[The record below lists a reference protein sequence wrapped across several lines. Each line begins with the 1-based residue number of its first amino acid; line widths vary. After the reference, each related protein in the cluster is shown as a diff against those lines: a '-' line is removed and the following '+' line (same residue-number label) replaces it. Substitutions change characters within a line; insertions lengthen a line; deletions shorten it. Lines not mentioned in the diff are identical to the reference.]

1 MYTYLN
7 CYDIIPIRLLIGEV
21 MSIKNDL
28 SLSAIVAG
36 FVAVLVGFASSVTI
50 VIQAAQ
56 ASGAN
61 TSQLTSWITALGLGM
76 GVSCFALSWYYKKPI
91 ITAWSTPGAALL
103 VTSLQGVSY
112 AEAIGVFVVTGALI
126 LFVGISGLFN
136 RLMAL
141 IPYQVAC
148 AMLAGVLF
156 QFAIAIFDGMTSEFT
171 QVFIMLVTY
180 LVAKRFMPRYAIIMV
195 LAAALLLIFY
205 DQPKLFDT
213 AASMSFSSE
222 LVWQL
227 PVFSFKSIIGVAVP
241 LFIVTMTAQNMP
253 GIVALKAHNLNVST
267 SSLIS
272 WTGVTTL
279 VLAPFGGFTFNLAAI
294 TAAICMGEESHKLPE
309 KRYIAGLSAGVFYC
323 LAGLGGAG
331 IIAIFSLFPQSLIL
345 ALAGLALLST
355 IGVNL
360 KASLEKDS
368 TREAALI
375 TFLVTLSD
383 ISFFDISS
391 AFWGICFG
399 VMSLLFMTKLKG

>member
-1 MYTYLN
+1 MYTNFKY
-7 CYDIIPIRLLIGEV
+7 CVILLICLCIGNV

-36 FVAVLVGFASSVTI
+36 FVAVLVGFASSVAI

-61 TSQLTSWITALGLGM
+61 ASQLASWITALGMGM
-76 GVSCFALSWYYKKPI
+76 GLSCFALSWYYKKPI

-103 VTSLQGVSY
+103 VTGLQGVSY
-112 AEAIGVFVVTGALI
+112 SEAIGAFVVTGALI
-126 LFVGISGLFN
+126 LFVGVSGLFN

-156 QFAIAIFDGMTSEFT
+156 QFGIAIFDGMTSHFF
-171 QVFIMLVTY
+171 QIFIMLVTY
-180 LVAKRFMPRYAIIMV
+180 LISKRFIPRYAIIMV
-195 LAAALLLIFY
+195 LVAALLLIFY
-205 DQPKLFDT
+205 DQPKLL
-213 AASMSFSSE
+213 SMTESMTFTSQ
-222 LVWQL
+222 LVWQM
-227 PVFSFKSIIGVAVP
+227 PEFSFKSVIGVALP

-253 GIVALKAHNLNVST
+253 GIVALKAHNLDVST

-272 WTGVTTL
+272 WSGITTL
-279 VLAPFGGFTFNLAAI
+279 VMAPFGGFTFNLAAI
-294 TAAICMGEESHKLPE
+294 TAAICMGEESHKQAE
-309 KRYIAGLSAGVFYC
+309 KRYIAGLSAGVFYS

-331 IIAIFSLFPQSLIL
+331 IIAMFSVFPQSLIL

-360 KASLEKDS
+360 KTSLEKDS

-383 ISFFDISS
+383 VSFFDISS

-399 VMSLLFMTKLKG
+399 VMTLVFMAKLKR

>member
-1 MYTYLN
+1 
-7 CYDIIPIRLLIGEV
+7 

-28 SLSAIVAG
+28 SLSVIVAG
-36 FVAVLVGFASSVTI
+36 FVAVLVGFASSVAI

-61 TSQLTSWITALGLGM
+61 TSQLTSWITALGIGM

-103 VTSLQGVSY
+103 VTGLQGVPYS
-112 AEAIGVFVVTGALI
+112 EAIGAFVVTGALI
-126 LFVGISGLFN
+126 LLVGVSGLFN
-136 RLMAL
+136 RLMTL

-156 QFAIAIFDGMTSEFT
+156 QFGIAIFDGMTSDFF
-171 QVFIMLVTY
+171 QIFIMLVTY
-180 LVAKRFMPRYAIIMV
+180 LIAKRFIPRYAIIMV
-195 LAAALLLIFY
+195 LVVALLLIFY
-205 DQPKLFDT
+205 DQPKLLAMT
-213 AASMSFSSE
+213 ESMTFTNQ
-222 LVWQL
+222 LVWQM
-227 PVFSFKSIIGVAVP
+227 PEFSFKSVIGVALP

-253 GIVALKAHNLNVST
+253 GIVALKAHNLDVST

-294 TAAICMGEESHKLPE
+294 TAAICMGEESHKQAE

-331 IIAIFSLFPQSLIL
+331 IIAIFSLFPQNLIL

-360 KASLEKDS
+360 KTSLEKDS

-383 ISFFDISS
+383 VSFFDISS

-399 VMSLLFMTKLKG
+399 IMTLLFMTKLKG